1 MVYEL
6 QARFDKRKSFGH
18 KAEVEDTPDGVFLYS
33 YNRNV
38 AKIIGGQLI
47 LCPDWN
53 NSQTTRRHVK
63 EFCKQY
69 DVEEQYNEL
78 RRD

>member
-1 MVYEL
+1 MVFEL
-6 QARFDKRKSFGH
+6 EPRFDKRTSFGH
-18 KAEVEDTPDGVFLYS
+18 KAKVEDKPDGVFLYS

-38 AKIIGGQLI
+38 AKIIGGELI

-53 NSQTTRRHVK
+53 LSQTTRKHVK

-69 DVEEQYNEL
+69 DVYEQFEQMSQE
-78 RRD
+78 

>member
-6 QARFDKRKSFGH
+6 TTRFDARKSFYG
-18 KAEVEDTPDGVFLYS
+18 KAQVEDTTEGVFLYS

-53 NSQTTRRHVK
+53 YSQTTRRHVK

-78 RRD
+78 RRG

>member
-1 MVYEL
+1 MVFEL
-6 QARFDKRKSFGH
+6 AARFDARKSFYG
-18 KAEVEDTPDGVFLYS
+18 KAQVEDIPDGVFLYS

-38 AKIIGGQLI
+38 AKIIDGQLI

-53 NSQTTRRHVK
+53 YSQTTRRHVK

-78 RRD
+78 RRG

>member
-6 QARFDKRKSFGH
+6 TTRFDARKSFYG
-18 KAEVEDTPDGVFLYS
+18 KAQVEDTPDGVFLYS

-38 AKIIGGQLI
+38 AKIISGQLI

-53 NSQTTRRHVK
+53 YSQTTRRHVK

-78 RRD
+78 KRG

>member
-6 QARFDKRKSFGH
+6 AARFDARKSFYG
-18 KAEVEDTPDGVFLYS
+18 KDQVEDIPDGVFLYS

-38 AKIIGGQLI
+38 AKIIGGILI

-53 NSQTTRRHVK
+53 YSQTTRRHVK

-69 DVEEQYNEL
+69 GVEEQYNEL
-78 RRD
+78 KRG

>member
-1 MVYEL
+1 MFYEL
-6 QARFDKRKSFGH
+6 TTRFDARKSFYG
-18 KAEVEDTPDGVFLYS
+18 KAQVEDTPDGVFLYS

-38 AKIIGGQLI
+38 AKIIGGELI

-53 NSQTTRRHVK
+53 YSQTTRRHVK

-69 DVEEQYNEL
+69 DVFEQYEQM
-78 RRD
+78 RKG